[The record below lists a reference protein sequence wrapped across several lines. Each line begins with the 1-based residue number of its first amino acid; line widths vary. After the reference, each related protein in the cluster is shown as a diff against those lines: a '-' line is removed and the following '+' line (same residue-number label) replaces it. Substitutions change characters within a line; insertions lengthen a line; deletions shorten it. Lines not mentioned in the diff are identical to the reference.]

1 MAILICQGILEIAE
15 PTSDH
20 RGGYSAP
27 NPREQ
32 ITRTSESLGSKA
44 EIHLKY
50 TLKGKYIQ

>member
-1 MAILICQGILEIAE
+1 MK

-27 NPREQ
+27 NPREK
-32 ITRTSESLGSKA
+32 ITRASESLGSKA

-50 TLKGKYIQ
+50 TLQGKYIQYNKKAKP